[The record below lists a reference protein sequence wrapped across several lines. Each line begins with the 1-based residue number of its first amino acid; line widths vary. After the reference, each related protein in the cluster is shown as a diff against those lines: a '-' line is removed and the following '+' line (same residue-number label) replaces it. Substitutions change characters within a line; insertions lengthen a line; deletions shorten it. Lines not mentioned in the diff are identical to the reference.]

1 MGKCMKRLRDWTD
14 KQDGRLRAWL
24 EAFPQRTKLAVVL
37 VVFAFFAVCAL
48 LTFGAAL
55 YEIGRENGR
64 RIEIEH
70 IRQLDLRQRQ
80 DSINFFKYYDYGT
93 ERTEQKSYGLS
104 QRGEA

>member
-37 VVFAFFAVCAL
+37 VVFAFFAVYAL

-55 YEIGRENGR
+55 YEIGRETDG
-64 RIEIEH
+64 
-70 IRQLDLRQRQ
+70 
-80 DSINFFKYYDYGT
+80 G
-93 ERTEQKSYGLS
+93 
-104 QRGEA
+104 

>member
-37 VVFAFFAVCAL
+37 VVFAFFAVYAL

-70 IRQLDLRQRQ
+70 IRQLDLPPKQ
-80 DSINFFKYYDYGT
+80 DSINLYKYYDYGT
-93 ERTEQKSYGLS
+93 KGPEQKSGLLPE
-104 QRGEA
+104 RGEA

>member
-1 MGKCMKRLRDWTD
+1 MGKCKKRLRDWTD

-37 VVFAFFAVCAL
+37 VVFAFFAVYAL

-70 IRQLDLRQRQ
+70 IRELDLRQRQ
-80 DSINFFKYYDYGT
+80 DSINLYKYYDYGT
-93 ERTEQKSYGLS
+93 EQESDGLPES
-104 QRGEA
+104 GEA

>member
-37 VVFAFFAVCAL
+37 VVFAFFAVYAL

-55 YEIGRENGR
+55 YEAVRFPARFR
-64 RIEIEH
+64 RVPP
-70 IRQLDLRQRQ
+70 
-80 DSINFFKYYDYGT
+80 
-93 ERTEQKSYGLS
+93 RT
-104 QRGEA
+104 